1 MNPFQTAHNL
11 IRADQIKLLAKYF
24 FRKVDSNSDLR
35 KLYPEDLSS
44 AEGRLYLF
52 LLQVFSDPQT
62 YSEQRGHPRLKMRH
76 MQWEI
81 DSSIRY
87 YWLNAKFI
95 AMDKIDLDPNVKELM
110 IEYFVK
116 LANHMINND

>member
-1 MNPFQTAHNL
+1 
-11 IRADQIKLLAKYF
+11 
-24 FRKVDSNSDLR
+24 VC
-35 KLYPEDLSS
+35 
-44 AEGRLYLF
+44 G
-52 LLQVFSDPQT
+52 DPQT
-62 YSEQRGHPRLKMRH
+62 YTKQRGHPHLKMRH

-81 DSSIRY
+81 DSSMRY